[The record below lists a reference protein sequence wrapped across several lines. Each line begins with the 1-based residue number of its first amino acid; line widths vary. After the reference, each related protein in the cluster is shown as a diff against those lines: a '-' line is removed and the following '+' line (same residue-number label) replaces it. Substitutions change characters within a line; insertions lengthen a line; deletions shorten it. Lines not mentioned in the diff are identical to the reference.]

1 MVASKSLQLARS
13 EETCCDVFVLS
24 LADQSSCRNV
34 YACPH
39 HAPTL
44 PGRGTLC
51 HLLTYIPMT
60 MRPPW
65 PRASAAAF
73 LAPNHCHWMVLE
85 APRLPGIKGDGNWTP
100 VWSEFSTGYGLH
112 CGGSAMPNVTAPGL
126 VQGSLQRAS
135 GLCVLVLAEHGCPPT
150 AKARRTDG
158 AQQMRFGKA

>member
-1 MVASKSLQLARS
+1 MVVSKSLQLARS
-13 EETCCDVFVLS
+13 EETWCDVFVLS

-85 APRLPGIKGDGNWTP
+85 APRLPGIKGDENWTP
-100 VWSEFSTGYGLH
+100 GWSEFSTGYGLH
-112 CGGSAMPNVTAPGL
+112 CGGRAMPNVTAPRP